1 MRCALHPLQTDAYP
15 CRGCAWWQV
24 PMMREAILREGG
36 NWRQLADKQRT
47 GVFGKGETA
56 RPPAALRLSP
66 ALHACAA
73 AAKRLQP
80 RPPACCVSPLPP
92 PPHTH
97 TPRNR
102 TPAAAAAKKLAKER
116 MASMLAA
123 FEYLAQMEPEA
134 PEAPAGAGGAQP
146 STSAADLLGQPVKV
160 SCFRKV
166 GGWLR
171 ACRCCSSCPAATADQ
186 GSDTD
191 GIA

>member
-1 MRCALHPLQTDAYP
+1 
-15 CRGCAWWQV
+15 
-24 PMMREAILREGG
+24 
-36 NWRQLADKQRT
+36 
-47 GVFGKGETA
+47 
-56 RPPAALRLSP
+56 
-66 ALHACAA
+66 
-73 AAKRLQP
+73 
-80 RPPACCVSPLPP
+80 
-92 PPHTH
+92 
-97 TPRNR
+97 
-102 TPAAAAAKKLAKER
+102 
-116 MASMLAA
+116 MLAA